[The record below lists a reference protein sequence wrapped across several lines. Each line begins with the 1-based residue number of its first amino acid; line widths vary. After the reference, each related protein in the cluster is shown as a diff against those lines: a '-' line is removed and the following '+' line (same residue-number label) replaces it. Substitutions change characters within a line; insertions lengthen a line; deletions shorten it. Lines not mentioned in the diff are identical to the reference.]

1 VRSRIYGGCK
11 GLTDCE
17 RQRTSN
23 SLTHLH
29 EHACSNAQ
37 LVLPV
42 YIASLCSA
50 VKDGVCR
57 VGLTASELEDLAH
70 AGQEGRATKCSTREL
85 SLFLASKQGNNKQQ
99 KPQWGATTVASTMTL
114 AHLAGIPTFVTGG
127 IGGVHRGGE
136 STLDVS
142 ADLLELSRTPVVV
155 VSAGIKSIL
164 DISRTLQVLETNGVP
179 TVAYRTDEFPAFF
192 SPHSGVAAPARVDD
206 AEQVAAAF
214 EAARELGLSHGML
227 VAVPNQSPAEG
238 AAVEDAIQSALA
250 EAAELEISGQAVTPF
265 LLKRVAEKTAGESLR
280 SNMAL
285 VEQNAVVGAEIAI
298 AIAEKAR
305 IKNQS
310 SLSSPT
316 QHFPSAAVLPPS
328 RVVVMGGTVLDLV
341 AQPNKGEK
349 LRLGT
354 SNPAS
359 CRESD
364 GGVARNIAEVLGR
377 LGSSPLLYS
386 AVGNDSR
393 GLSMLHRLSTKYGI
407 QASDET
413 VQIVDKANTAT
424 YIAVMNEKGDLH
436 TACADM
442 TVLDAIQPPSQK
454 VLEQAE
460 ILVLDANPPVSVM
473 HQTALYAHRAGIKV
487 FLEPTSVAK
496 ALKVAKDESLM
507 SCLTFASP
515 NLDEL
520 SAMADG
526 WSTTPDDHDVL
537 LYDDEL
543 SRVRPLAEKVIR
555 RMSPEGAH
563 LLVTC
568 GAKGVLLASK
578 ESSSSTDSSEVT
590 FQRFPAKKVLDVK
603 NATGAGDTLSGAFI
617 HAILEG
623 KTIAEAVSIG
633 IEAATMS
640 LEWSDSA
647 IAPSLSDAEW

>member
-1 VRSRIYGGCK
+1 MRA
-11 GLTDCE
+11 
-17 RQRTSN
+17 RTYYYSP
-23 SLTHLH
+23 SIF
-29 EHACSNAQ
+29 A
-37 LVLPV
+37 
-42 YIASLCSA
+42 YCSA

-85 SLFLASKQGNNKQQ
+85 SLFLAAASKQQHGNNKQQ
-99 KPQWGATTVASTMTL
+99 KPPQWGATTVASTMTL

-250 EAAELEISGQAVTPF
+250 EAAELEICGQAVTPF

-285 VEQNAVVGAEIAI
+285 VEQNAVVGAEIAR
-298 AIAEKAR
+298 AIAEQTR

-310 SLSSPT
+310 SSST
-316 QHFPSAAVLPPS
+316 QHFPSAAVPPPS

-393 GLSMLHRLSTKYGI
+393 GLSMLNRLSTKYGI

-454 VLEQAE
+454 VLEQADF
-460 ILVLDANPPVSVM
+460 LVMDANPPVSVM
-473 HQTALYAHRAGIKV
+473 HQTALYAHRAGVKV

-578 ESSSSTDSSEVT
+578 EPSSSTDNSSSSKVT

-623 KTIAEAVSIG
+623 KTVAEAVSIG

-647 IAPSLSDAEW
+647 IAPSLSDADW